1 MKIPGNITAVGI
13 TPVHL
18 DKPVTYQRHALL
30 ITELDVQVGREN
42 SLNDSVDNI
51 YRERY
56 YGFKDCSYKSFYE
69 SHI

>member
-30 ITELDVQVGREN
+30 ITALDVQVGRET
-42 SLNDSVDNI
+42 SLNDSAHYI
-51 YRERY
+51 TGCTSR
-56 YGFKDCSYKSFYE
+56 
-69 SHI
+69 